1 MKQKIQYAFLFV
13 LVTIASTLPKA
24 ASAFSFSLGIGTGD
38 SSSSPTYSSSGAP
51 AGGGFSLG
59 SSYGLPSGSIFGI
72 LSNLLDWLLA
82 IFAILGIV
90 GFIISGIL
98 YLTSAGDDTQIEKAK
113 TAMMYSI
120 MGILVGLI
128 GFVVMQAVF
137 SLLMANNAAF

>member
-24 ASAFSFSLGIGTGD
+24 ASAFSLNLGFSTGD
-38 SSSSPTYSSSGAP
+38 SSSVSTGAP

-128 GFVVMQAVF
+128 GFIVMQAVF